1 MAHIGNTGGLFNRGW
16 EQSSVEFELTTGA
29 TVGIGVRGVTPA
41 YHNWMSFSDFRLV
54 QFPGDDTGVDS
65 KEKNY
70 KGTLIY
76 ACPQCPLCPFKKQS
90 DLESNPPKSDNLL
103 QLRYISYK

>member
-16 EQSSVEFELTTGA
+16 EQTSVEFELTTGA

-65 KEKNY
+65 KEKN
-70 KGTLIY
+70 L
-76 ACPQCPLCPFKKQS
+76 PLRLAAGDFLCG
-90 DLESNPPKSDNLL
+90 
-103 QLRYISYK
+103 RIIRGH